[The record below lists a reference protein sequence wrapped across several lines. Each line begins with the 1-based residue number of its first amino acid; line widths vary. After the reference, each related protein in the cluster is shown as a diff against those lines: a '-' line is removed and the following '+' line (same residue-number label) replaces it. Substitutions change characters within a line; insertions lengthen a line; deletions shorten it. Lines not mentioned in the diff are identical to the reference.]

1 MQADPQPCSFD
12 TPPDRRHGDS
22 IKWNRYQ
29 PRDVIPLWVA
39 DMDFAAPPAVISALH
54 QRVEHG
60 VFGYAAPMPSLI
72 EAIQQHLQHT
82 YGWHIE
88 PAWLLPLPGL
98 VSALNIVCRAV
109 GNDGDGVISF
119 TPVYPPFM
127 SAPRLSGRQLLPVP
141 LQQEEGRWY
150 WDEAELARAI
160 TPQTRLLLLCNP
172 HNPVGRVWSRAEL
185 QQLADFAERH
195 DLIVCS
201 DEIHAG
207 LILDPEL
214 SHIPLATL
222 GADIARRSITLMA
235 PSKTW
240 NLPGLGCAFAI
251 VPDVALRRRLLRVM
265 DGIVPHVNVLGYVA
279 CEAALRDGE
288 AWRQDLLSYLRGNR
302 DRVIAALHGWR
313 GLQVTIPEA
322 TYLAWIDCRRTVL
335 ERPAAQFEQAG
346 VGLSDGADFGA
357 PGFVRLNF
365 GCARSLLDEALQRMR
380 AALGG

>member
-1 MQADPQPCSFD
+1 MHADLTSYSFD
-12 TPPDRRHGDS
+12 TPPERRHGDS
-22 IKWNRYQ
+22 VKWNRYQ

-39 DMDFAAPPAVISALH
+39 DMDFAAPPAIIHALQ
-54 QRVEHG
+54 QRVAQG

-72 EAIQQHLQHT
+72 EAIQQHLLQHHAW
-82 YGWHIE
+82 YVE
-88 PAWLLPLPGL
+88 PSWLLPLPGL
-98 VSALNIVCRAV
+98 VCGLNIVCRAV
-109 GNDGDGVISF
+109 GQEGDGVISF

-127 SAPRLSGRQLLPVP
+127 SAPRLSGRQLQAVP
-141 LQQEEGRWY
+141 LQRDADCWY
-150 WDEAELARAI
+150 WDEAELARAV
-160 TPQTRLLLLCNP
+160 TPTSRLLLLCNP
-172 HNPVGRVWSRAEL
+172 HNPVGRVWSRREL
-185 QQLADFAERH
+185 QQVADFAARH

-214 SHIPLATL
+214 CHIPIATL
-222 GADIARRSITLMA
+222 GADIARRSITLLG

-251 VPDVALRRRLLRVM
+251 VPDAALRRRLLRVM
-265 DGIVPHVNVLGYVA
+265 DGIVPHVNALGYVA
-279 CEAALRDGE
+279 CEAALRHGE
-288 AWRQDLLSYLRGNR
+288 PWRLELLAYLRGNR

-313 GLQVTIPEA
+313 GLQVTVPEA
-322 TYLAWIDCRRTVL
+322 TYLAWIDCRRTIL
-335 ERPAAQFEQAG
+335 ERPAALFEQAG

-380 AALGG
+380 AALDR